1 MFLSHV
7 SMEHQTIGSS
17 YMLVVSGGGGITPLL
32 LGKVDTV
39 PVKPVSVA
47 RIHDYRYG
55 LLGRDFLCLL
65 QNKSQAKELILI
77 TLE

>member
-1 MFLSHV
+1 MFFSHV

-17 YMLVVSGGGGITPLL
+17 YKLVVWGGGITPLL